1 MKHVNDRR
9 LLALACAV
17 ASVFTVAACGD
28 RSDRS
33 ADSKSSAGPPPTTS
47 TPANTAAPTSAI
59 PATASTPGTPSTA
72 TAAAPGTTVAASDR
86 EFIALATSSHML
98 EVESGQMALEKSKN
112 SSIRAFAQH
121 MVDDHAKTSAELREL
136 ATSVGAAPP
145 AAMAPP
151 HAAHL
156 QKLGALDGAEFD
168 REYAAQVGVAAHQE
182 AVALFERASREA
194 ANADVR
200 GFTDKTLPDLRK
212 HLQEGQTLA
221 KNLGVPADR
230 LKIAN
235 APPDLSSLSAM
246 VPASKS
252 PPTTST
258 GAATATK

>member
-33 ADSKSSAGPPPTTS
+33 ANSKSSAGPPPTTS
-47 TPANTAAPTSAI
+47 TPANTAAPTA
-59 PATASTPGTPSTA
+59 ATPSTSD
-72 TAAAPGTTVAASDR
+72 TPSTPTTAAPGTTIAASDR
-86 EFIALATSSHML
+86 EFIALATSADML
-98 EVESGQMALEKSKN
+98 EVESGQLALEKSKN

-121 MVDDHAKTSAELREL
+121 MVDDHIKTSAELREL

-151 HAAHL
+151 HEAHL
-156 QKLGALDGAEFD
+156 HRLRELNGVEFD

-194 ANADVR
+194 ANVDVR
-200 GFTDKTLPDLRK
+200 GFTDKTLPELRK

-230 LKIAN
+230 MKIAN

-246 VPASKS
+246 VPDASKS
-252 PPTTST
+252 APKSST
-258 GAATATK
+258 GATDATK